1 MIDDEYDFSSA
12 IRNPYARHLRQVLAG
27 PLDATS
33 RAYFQ
38 RLADERN
45 MPVKQLISLY
55 LQRSAAEQ
63 RPLDL
68 P

>member
-12 IRNPYARHLRQVLAG
+12 VRNPYLRQALVV

-45 MPVKQLISLY
+45 MPVEQLIGLY

-63 RPLDL
+63 RPLNL